1 MYMKTTT
8 VRIDTETHARLVE
21 LSASTG
27 SSLTATVAA
36 AAEALRRQ
44 MFAHQATTELD
55 KLRAKPEDWSTYMA
69 EADATSVTDGIA

>member
-1 MYMKTTT
+1 MKTTT
-8 VRIDTETHARLVE
+8 VRIDKETHARLVE

-44 MFAHQATTELD
+44 MFAHQVTTELD
-55 KLRAKPEDWSTYMA
+55 KLRDEPEEWATYIA
-69 EADATSVTDGIA
+69 EADATSVTDGIG